1 MLWRRCPLAAGVAA
15 MIQKLVQ
22 GFVIVALLIMVMLAY
37 AQKHEGCLRGRSLE
51 TFKPCGSVNSH
62 DI

>member
-1 MLWRRCPLAAGVAA
+1 MTEN
-15 MIQKLVQ
+15 LVR
-22 GFVIVALLIMVMLAY
+22 GFVVVAVIIMVLLAY

-51 TFKPCGSVNSH
+51 TLKPCGSMTA

>member
-1 MLWRRCPLAAGVAA
+1 
-15 MIQKLVQ
+15 MIENLVR
-22 GFVIVALLIMVMLAY
+22 GFVIVAVIIMVLLAY

-51 TFKPCGSVNSH
+51 TLKPCGSMTA

>member
-1 MLWRRCPLAAGVAA
+1 MVES
-15 MIQKLVQ
+15 LVR
-22 GFVIVALLIMVMLAY
+22 GFVIVAVIVMIVLAY

-51 TFKPCGSVNSH
+51 TGKPCGSLSA